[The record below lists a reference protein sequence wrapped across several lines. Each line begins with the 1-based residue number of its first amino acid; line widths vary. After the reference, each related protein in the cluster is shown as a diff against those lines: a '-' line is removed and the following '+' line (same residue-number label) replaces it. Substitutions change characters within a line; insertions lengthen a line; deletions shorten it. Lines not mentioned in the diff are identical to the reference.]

1 MMQLDKTQ
9 CEAFGNDGYVF
20 AGEVLSAEEL
30 EEARAA
36 YDRLMTAETNGPVDR
51 GLPENEGEAPGK
63 VLQVMNA
70 WQRDDVFWRIESRPD
85 VVRAA
90 SALVGDGRV
99 RLYSDQALYK
109 PPRHGGKVG
118 WHQDNGY
125 WRLDPAT
132 AVTMWLALD
141 DVDEGNGCMWVV
153 PGSHRHGL
161 LEHHAPKERADLR
174 NVEVD
179 ERDAVPV
186 HVPAGHAMFHHCL
199 TLHGTHANRTD
210 RPRRAIAITYM
221 PAEATRDGKGFPDNP
236 LLRE

>member
-1 MMQLDKTQ
+1 VELTHEQIRDFQ
-9 CEAFGNDGYVF
+9 AHGYVY
-20 AGEVLSAEEL
+20 AGAVLSEAEL
-30 EEARAA
+30 SDARAA
-36 YDRLMTAETNGPVDR
+36 YDRLMSAESGGPVDR

-63 VLQVMNA
+63 VLQVMNC
-70 WQRDDVFWRIESRPD
+70 WDREDTFWRIESRPD
-85 VVRAA
+85 VVACA
-90 SALVGDGRV
+90 GTLMGGGAV

-132 AVTMWLALD
+132 AVSMWLALD

-153 PGSHRHGL
+153 PGSHREGL
-161 LEHHAPKERADLR
+161 IEHHAPRERAELR

-179 ERDAVPV
+179 ESDAVPV

-199 TLHGTHANRTD
+199 TLHGTHSNRTD

-221 PAEATRDGKGFPDNP
+221 PAGATRDGKGFPNLP
-236 LLRE
+236 LLTE